1 MKRTRFSEEQIIGVL
16 KEAEAERRPPTL
28 ARRHGVSEATIYNR
42 KSKYGGLEVSDA
54 RRLKELESE
63 NAKLKRLLADAM
75 LDKAALKDL
84 LGKKVLTPAAQREAV
99 AHLQAC
105 HGMSERRACR
115 VIDADR
121 KSVRYRSTRDDDADL
136 REKLRELANQ
146 RRRFGYRRLHIL
158 LRREG
163 IMINRKKTQR
173 LYKEEGLAVR
183 RRRSRRRAVG
193 TRAPAPVLALPNQR
207 WSLDFVHDQMA
218 SGRRFR
224 VLNVV
229 DDVTRECLAAVP
241 DTSISGRRVVRE
253 LTADRTAWQARH
265 DRQRQWDRTHQQRR
279 VGMVRRDRRGAALH
293 RARKADAEWL
303 CRESTIRMRD
313 ELLNETLFMSM
324 AHAHV
329 EIAAWVDDYNRERPH
344 SSLGYATP
352 AAFAAEL
359 DKQWPASLRPTVSA
373 TQPIASTALMRNKAA
388 RPLIP
393 AEESW
398 GSRQDS

>member
-16 KEAEAERRPPTL
+16 KEAEAGAKTADL
-28 ARRHGVSEATIYNR
+28 ARRHGVSEATIYNW

-121 KSVRYRSTRDDDADL
+121 KSVRYRSTRDDDVDL

-183 RRRSRRRAVG
+183 RRRSRKRAVG

-253 LTADRTAWQARH
+253 LTELIAQRGKPGMIVSDNGTELTSNAVLAWCGEIG
-265 DRQRQWDRTHQQRR
+265 
-279 VGMVRRDRRGAALH
+279 V
-293 RARKADAEWL
+293 EWHYIAPG
-303 CRESTIRMRD
+303 RPMQNGYVESFNGRMRD
-313 ELLNETLFMSM
+313 ELLNETLFLSM
-324 AHAHV
+324 AHARV

-359 DKQWPASLRPTVSA
+359 DKQWPASLRPTGSA
-373 TQPIASTALMRNKAA
+373 TQPIASTALMRETTA
-388 RPLIP
+388 RL
-393 AEESW
+393 
-398 GSRQDS
+398 

>member
-1 MKRTRFSEEQIIGVL
+1 M
-16 KEAEAERRPPTL
+16 
-28 ARRHGVSEATIYNR
+28 
-42 KSKYGGLEVSDA
+42 
-54 RRLKELESE
+54 
-63 NAKLKRLLADAM
+63 
-75 LDKAALKDL
+75 
-84 LGKKVLTPAAQREAV
+84 REAV

-121 KSVRYRSTRDDDADL
+121 KSVRYRSTRDDDAGL

-163 IMINRKKTQR
+163 VMINRKKTQR

-253 LTADRTAWQARH
+253 LTELIAQRGKPGMIVSDNGTELTSNAVLAWCGELGVEWHYIAPGRPMQNGYVERLASPPFGS
-265 DRQRQWDRTHQQRR
+265 TVACGTNCSTRR
-279 VGMVRRDRRGAALH
+279 
-293 RARKADAEWL
+293 
-303 CRESTIRMRD
+303 CS
-313 ELLNETLFMSM
+313 
-324 AHAHV
+324 
-329 EIAAWVDDYNRERPH
+329 
-344 SSLGYATP
+344 
-352 AAFAAEL
+352 
-359 DKQWPASLRPTVSA
+359 
-373 TQPIASTALMRNKAA
+373 
-388 RPLIP
+388 
-393 AEESW
+393 
-398 GSRQDS
+398 

>member
-1 MKRTRFSEEQIIGVL
+1 M
-16 KEAEAERRPPTL
+16 
-28 ARRHGVSEATIYNR
+28 
-42 KSKYGGLEVSDA
+42 
-54 RRLKELESE
+54 
-63 NAKLKRLLADAM
+63 
-75 LDKAALKDL
+75 
-84 LGKKVLTPAAQREAV
+84 REAV

-121 KSVRYRSTRDDDADL
+121 KSVRYRSTRDDDVDL

-163 IMINRKKTQR
+163 VMINRKKTQR
-173 LYKEEGLAVR
+173 LYQEEGLAVR
-183 RRRSRRRAVG
+183 RRRSRKRAVG
-193 TRAPAPVLALPNQR
+193 TRAPAPVLALSNER

-218 SGRRFR
+218 SGRRLR

-253 LTADRTAWQARH
+253 LADLIAERGKPGMIVSDNGTELTSNAVLAWCGEMG
-265 DRQRQWDRTHQQRR
+265 
-279 VGMVRRDRRGAALH
+279 V
-293 RARKADAEWL
+293 EWHYIAPGKPMQNGF
-303 CRESTIRMRD
+303 CESFNGRMRD
-313 ELLNETLFMSM
+313 ELLNGTLFLSM
-324 AHAHV
+324 AHARV

-344 SSLGYATP
+344 SSLGYETP

-359 DKQWPASLRPTVSA
+359 QKQWPASLRPTGSD
-373 TQPIASTALMRNKAA
+373 TQPIASTALMRNNAA
-388 RPLIP
+388 RL
-393 AEESW
+393 
-398 GSRQDS
+398 